1 MFNKFSEN
9 EPVGRIRHTGKPTYI
24 DCNANQWS
32 LDKRSPIKKHAD
44 PIWAY
49 KLPTLPFSS
58 GSSERVEQV
67 TVSNSGLD
75 FSKLKAL

>member
-1 MFNKFSEN
+1 MSLSEELGTLEN
-9 EPVGRIRHTGKPTYI
+9 PRTLIVMPINGHLIREV
-24 DCNANQWS
+24 
-32 LDKRSPIKKHAD
+32 LLKKHAD